1 MEKLSGKVA
10 LITGGSRGIG
20 LAISHA
26 LAGEGAALILV
37 GRNRNALARAIKAL
51 PGPAEACAG
60 DVRRPADVRGIFQQ
74 VRRRRRRLDILVNN
88 AGVFTY
94 KPFVKT
100 SLGDWEDNLQ
110 TNLTALFLMTQA
122 ALPLMAG
129 SRSPHIVNI
138 LSISAR
144 SAFAN
149 CSAYTASKF
158 GALGFTR
165 VLRKELRA
173 LGIRV
178 TAVLPGVADT
188 AMLRAFGNDTPRSKV
203 LQPEDVA
210 RTVLEAILQPGR
222 ATVEEIAIL
231 PSSGAL

>member
-1 MEKLSGKVA
+1 M
-10 LITGGSRGIG
+10 
-20 LAISHA
+20 AISHA

-94 KPFVKT
+94 KP
-100 SLGDWEDNLQ
+100 
-110 TNLTALFLMTQA
+110 
-122 ALPLMAG
+122 
-129 SRSPHIVNI
+129 
-138 LSISAR
+138 
-144 SAFAN
+144 FAN